1 MMMNNKLLIDSL
13 LLLDDTGM
21 PQPPTLKQ
29 LIDRDVRELYRRDK
43 TKEKKMYIAECIV
56 IYYLGDPK
64 SPARQSGLSDP
75 EALKMAIEQA
85 GLPKTYIPDVL
96 VLRLIKRYY
105 EENITEAGKV
115 VENILK
121 GVHNINLSIDVIN
134 SLLNEKLKSNPT
146 LEEIPIILDMMKR
159 VNEQAGAIPAMLKKL
174 EEAKQNLMYE
184 KETEVSRGGQ
194 TVLSS
199 MDSEAYSD
207 YGV

>member
-1 MMMNNKLLIDSL
+1 MNNNKLLIDSL

-43 TKEKKMYIAECIV
+43 TKEKKIYIAECIV

-64 SPARQSGLSDP
+64 SPAKQSGLSDP

-146 LEEIPIILDMMKR
+146 LEEIPVILDMMKR

-199 MDSEAYSD
+199 MDAESY
-207 YGV
+207 

>member
-1 MMMNNKLLIDSL
+1 MNNNNKLLIDSL

-29 LIDRDVRELYRRDK
+29 LIDKDVRELYRRDK

-64 SPARQSGLSDP
+64 SPAKQSGLSDP

-121 GVHNINLSIDVIN
+121 GIHNINLSIDVIN

-146 LEEIPIILDMMKR
+146 LEEIPIILDMTKR

-184 KETEVSRGGQ
+184 RETEISRGGQ

-199 MDSEAYSD
+199 MDAEAY
-207 YGV
+207 

>member
-1 MMMNNKLLIDSL
+1 MNNNKLLIDSL

-64 SPARQSGLSDP
+64 SPAKQSGLSDP

-85 GLPKTYIPDVL
+85 DLPKTYIPDVL

-199 MDSEAYSD
+199 MDAEAY
-207 YGV
+207 

>member
-1 MMMNNKLLIDSL
+1 MNNNKLLIDSL

-64 SPARQSGLSDP
+64 SPAKQSGLSDP

-199 MDSEAYSD
+199 MDAEEY
-207 YGV
+207 

>member
-1 MMMNNKLLIDSL
+1 MNNNKLLIDSL

-43 TKEKKMYIAECIV
+43 TKDKKMYIAECIV

-64 SPARQSGLSDP
+64 SPAKQSGLSDP

-184 KETEVSRGGQ
+184 KETEISRGGQ

-199 MDSEAYSD
+199 MDAEAY
-207 YGV
+207 

>member
-1 MMMNNKLLIDSL
+1 MNNNKLLIDSL

-43 TKEKKMYIAECIV
+43 TKDKKMYIAECIV

-64 SPARQSGLSDP
+64 SPAKQSGLSDP
-75 EALKMAIEQA
+75 EALKIAIEQA

-199 MDSEAYSD
+199 MDAEVY
-207 YGV
+207 

>member
-1 MMMNNKLLIDSL
+1 MNNKLLIDSL
-13 LLLDDTGM
+13 INIDDSGM
-21 PQPPTLKQ
+21 PKPPTTRQ
-29 LIDRDVRELYRRDK
+29 LIDRDVRELYRRDT
-43 TKEKKMYIAECIV
+43 TKEKSQYIAECIV

-85 GLPKTYIPDVL
+85 GLKENYIPDIL

-121 GVHNINLSIDVIN
+121 GIHNINLSVDVIN
-134 SLLNEKLKSNPT
+134 NLLNEKLKSNPT
-146 LEEIPIILDMMKR
+146 LEELPNILQMMKS
-159 VNEQAGAIPAMLKKL
+159 VNDQASAIPAMLKKL

-184 KETEVSRGGQ
+184 KETEISRGGS

-199 MDSEAYSD
+199 MDAEDYSD
-207 YGV
+207 

>member
-1 MMMNNKLLIDSL
+1 MINNKLLIDSL
-13 LLLDDTGM
+13 ITIDDSGM
-21 PQPPTLKQ
+21 PKPPTTRQ
-29 LIDRDVRELYRRDK
+29 LIDRDVRELYTRDK
-43 TKEKKMYIAECIV
+43 TKDKSKYIAECIV

-64 SPARQSGLSDP
+64 SPAKQSGLSDT

-146 LEEIPIILDMMKR
+146 LEEIPVILDMMKR

-184 KETEVSRGGQ
+184 KETEISRGGQ

-199 MDSEAYSD
+199 MDAEAY
-207 YGV
+207 